1 MPGVGLLEP
10 PHVSPGCPWLP
21 AGTALEALPRV
32 VAAALEVP
40 AFRAELTGPYRFG
53 ADQRGR
59 VVVYARLRDDG
70 PVRELARLGADLRET
85 QLSTRAS
92 R

>member
-1 MPGVGLLEP
+1 M
-10 PHVSPGCPWLP
+10 
-21 AGTALEALPRV
+21 
-32 VAAALEVP
+32 P

-70 PVRELARLGADLRET
+70 PVREGVSAISLSPNSGAYGT
-85 QLSTRAS
+85 
-92 R
+92 